1 MVEHILGNYLVDIG
15 KITKEEL
22 QQVLEKQDS
31 VRVKLGLIAVE
42 EGLMTIEQ
50 ADEVNHL
57 QAVMDQRF
65 GDIAVSEGYLTEE
78 QVAKLLKKQGNA
90 YLTFVQAL
98 VDDELLIM
106 EELDLLLNDFKQ
118 VNGFSNSEL
127 EDVKSDDVDRIIPL
141 LLPDE
146 AKQYQEIIGAAVRI
160 LIRLVDRNIYLGNA
174 VMVDSLPAEA
184 EMVSQ
189 SLAGEGGIVDCF
201 SERNGALLKVCSV
214 FGQEQFERLDSDSLD
229 AAGELLNYT
238 NGLYVSSL
246 SMKGVFLELM
256 PPEYG
261 MTKEQVKAGTICKIP
276 IFVGDKGLYF
286 TVAER
291 I

>member
-1 MVEHILGNYLVDIG
+1 MVEYILGNYLIDIG

-22 QQVLEKQDS
+22 QQVLEKQNS
-31 VRVKLGLIAVE
+31 VHVKLGLIAVE
-42 EGLMTIEQ
+42 QGLMTIEQ
-50 ADEVNHL
+50 ADEVNQL

-65 GDIAVSEGYLTEE
+65 GDIAVSKGYLTEE
-78 QVAKLLKKQGNA
+78 QVVKLLKRQGNA
-90 YLTFVQAL
+90 YLLFIQTL
-98 VDDELLIM
+98 VDDELLMM
-106 EELDLLLNDFKQ
+106 EELDFLLDDFKR

-141 LLPDE
+141 LIPDE
-146 AKQYQEIIGAAVRI
+146 AKQYQEVIGAAVRI

-174 VMVDSLPAEA
+174 VMVDSLPAE

-189 SLAGEGGIVDCF
+189 SLVGEGGIVDCF

>member
-1 MVEHILGNYLVDIG
+1 MVEYILGNYLVDIG

-50 ADEVNHL
+50 ADEVNKL

-78 QVAKLLKKQGNA
+78 QVAKLLKQQGNA
-90 YLTFVQAL
+90 YLLFIQTL
-98 VDDELLIM
+98 VDDELLMM
-106 EELDLLLNDFKQ
+106 EELDLLLDDFKR

-127 EDVKSDDVDRIIPL
+127 EDIKSDDVDRIVPL
-141 LLPDE
+141 LLPDT
-146 AKQYQEIIGAAVRI
+146 AKQYQEIIGAAVHI

-174 VMVDSLPAEA
+174 EIVDSLPAEDV
-184 EMVSQ
+184 VSQ
-189 SLAGEGGIVDCF
+189 AMVGEGGIVDCF
-201 SERNGALLKVCSV
+201 SEGNGALLKVCSV

-229 AAGELLNYT
+229 AAGELLNYV

-246 SMKGVFLELM
+246 SRQGVFLEMM

-261 MTKEQVKAGTICKIP
+261 MTKENVKAGTICKIP
-276 IFVGDKGLYF
+276 IFVGDKELYF